1 MTENNAPEWSGHTR
15 VPQQEKFSPLNPV
28 DKATTG
34 NSSPTPPLDN
44 RFREIDLLLDDT
56 FYRSRSPKAVHW
68 SIAWSD
74 LMMTMF
80 ILFLTMFVYQ
90 SAHED
95 FLVNKKP
102 EIVGGSTTDAMDI
115 NAPGNNA
122 SLPFPP
128 INQGIPFIT
137 AGTIK
142 KVEAVTGDA
151 MTPEEEKRI
160 SRSEKMDHTVK
171 TETHT
176 ENDTQDSQASTSEAT
191 AVIPPDKDA
200 LPAPD
205 MPRMQ
210 APAAPLDAIYDLS
223 QQTLTE
229 YNLKKFASIDLIPD
243 NTMRIILTGD
253 LLFNTGKAEL
263 SQAAQQ
269 SLQKVATAI
278 KQTPYMINV
287 IGHTD
292 NLPMHSERFDTNWE
306 LSVARASRVARFL
319 IEETNMNPN
328 QFVISGYS
336 SFRPVKPN
344 TNAENRAINRRVEI
358 IISKKLPP
366 AAQASSENLEA
377 VKK

>member
-1 MTENNAPEWSGHTR
+1 MDFL
-15 VPQQEKFSPLNPV
+15 V
-28 DKATTG
+28 
-34 NSSPTPPLDN
+34 
-44 RFREIDLLLDDT
+44 DDT

-80 ILFLTMFVYQ
+80 ILFLTMFAYQ

-95 FLVNKKP
+95 FLVKKKP
-102 EIVGGSTTDAMDI
+102 EIVGGSTTDAIDI
-115 NAPGNNA
+115 NNSGNNA

-128 INQGIPFIT
+128 INQGLPFIT

-142 KVEAVTGDA
+142 KVEAVTGEA
-151 MTPEEEKRI
+151 MTPEEEKRL
-160 SRSEKMDHTVK
+160 SRSDILDKAAE

-176 ENDTQDSQASTSEAT
+176 KIDIHDNQILTSESKP
-191 AVIPPDKDA
+191 VMPQVNDSPGPDIAK
-200 LPAPD
+200 
-205 MPRMQ
+205 MQ
-210 APAAPLDAIYDLS
+210 PPAAPLDAIYDLS
-223 QQTLTE
+223 QQALSE
-229 YNLKKFASIDLIPD
+229 NNLKKFASIDLVPD

-253 LLFNTGKAEL
+253 LLFNTGKADL
-263 SQAAQQ
+263 SRAAQQ
-269 SLQKVATAI
+269 SLQKIATAI

-292 NLPMHSERFDTNWE
+292 NLPMHSERFNTNWE

-328 QFVISGYS
+328 QFVVSGYS

-366 AAQASSENLEA
+366 AAQASSENLGT

>member
-1 MTENNAPEWSGHTR
+1 MTENVPSEESEQTVVPE
-15 VPQQEKFSPLNPV
+15 QEKQSPFDSVNLST
-28 DKATTG
+28 KG
-34 NSSPTPPLDN
+34 ISSPTPPLDN
-44 RFREIDLLLDDT
+44 RFRDMDFLVDDT

-95 FLVNKKP
+95 FLVKKKP
-102 EIVGGSTTDAMDI
+102 EIVGGSTTDAI
-115 NAPGNNA
+115 NINSPGNNA
-122 SLPFPP
+122 SLPFAP

-151 MTPEEEKRI
+151 MSPEEEKRI
-160 SRSEKMDHTVK
+160 SRSDILNNAA
-171 TETHT
+171 ETKI
-176 ENDTQDSQASTSEAT
+176 NTQDSQTSISEPK
-191 AVIPPDKDA
+191 AVIPPDKDS
-200 LPAPD
+200 PPGTD
-205 MPRMQ
+205 MPKAQ

-223 QQTLTE
+223 QLALTE
-229 YNLKKFASIDLIPD
+229 NNLKKFASIDLIPD

-269 SLQKVATAI
+269 SLQKVASAI

-292 NLPMHSERFDTNWE
+292 NLPMHSERFNTNWE
-306 LSVARASRVARFL
+306 LSVARASTVARFL

-328 QFVISGYS
+328 QFVVSGYS
-336 SFRPVKPN
+336 SFRPVKTN

-366 AAQASSENLEA
+366 ATPASSENLIDL
-377 VKK
+377 

>member
-1 MTENNAPEWSGHTR
+1 MTENVPSEGSEQTVVPE
-15 VPQQEKFSPLNPV
+15 QEKQPPPNPV
-28 DKATTG
+28 NLSTKG
-34 NSSPTPPLDN
+34 ISPPTSPLDN
-44 RFREIDLLLDDT
+44 KFRDMDFLVDDT
-56 FYRSRSPKAVHW
+56 FYRSRTPKAVHW

-95 FLVNKKP
+95 FLVKKKP
-102 EIVGGSTTDAMDI
+102 EIVGGSTTDAIDI
-115 NAPGNNA
+115 NNTDNNA

-128 INQGIPFIT
+128 IQQGLPFIT

-142 KVEAVTGDA
+142 KVETVTGEA
-151 MTPEEEKRI
+151 MSPEEEKRL
-160 SRSEKMDHTVK
+160 SRSDILEKAAKREPHTTIDIHDNQVL
-171 TETHT
+171 
-176 ENDTQDSQASTSEAT
+176 TSESKPVLPQDKPSPPGPDT
-191 AVIPPDKDA
+191 AKTQIPA
-200 LPAPD
+200 V
-205 MPRMQ
+205 
-210 APAAPLDAIYDLS
+210 PLDAIYDLS
-223 QQTLTE
+223 QQALDKN
-229 YNLKKFASIDLIPD
+229 NLKKFASIDLIPD

-253 LLFNTGKAEL
+253 LLFNTGKADL
-263 SQAAQQ
+263 SKAAKE
-269 SLQKVATAI
+269 SLQKIATAI
-278 KQTPYMINV
+278 KQTPFMINV

-292 NLPMHSERFDTNWE
+292 NLPMHSERFNTNWE

-328 QFVISGYS
+328 QFVVSGYS

-344 TNAENRAINRRVEI
+344 TNAENRASNRRVEI

-366 AAQASSENLEA
+366 AAQASSEDLEA